1 MVNNISVSI
10 FLIGVSF
17 VGWVTTKSDQDLSR
31 CILCSFPLQSNVC
44 LRKLAFSSK
53 LAAWQSSCKNNKT
66 LWHIMQCFPCVFV
79 PVHVLFIYYYYYFL
93 GLFEQVEFVCYVFH
107 GEQARWRPLNLELIL
122 QRCSEV
128 QHWVATEILQCQSLP
143 KRIQLLRKFI
153 KIAAL

>member
-1 MVNNISVSI
+1 M
-10 FLIGVSF
+10 
-17 VGWVTTKSDQDLSR
+17 
-31 CILCSFPLQSNVC
+31 NV
-44 LRKLAFSSK
+44 
-53 LAAWQSSCKNNKT
+53 
-66 LWHIMQCFPCVFV
+66 MQCFPCVFV
-79 PVHVLFIYYYYYFL
+79 PVHVWFFWGA

-153 KIAAL
+153 KIAALWVYMCLGRVQAETAYEGDKNELFRNHHGTELRHNCDRDNIWPPTCINTYSVFRLSEGVGSHS